1 MKTLN
6 PYLSFNG
13 QCQNALDFYCYAFN
27 GKVVMRQTFGQA
39 PTAVKG
45 INPTHIMH
53 AEFKAEALYFMASDG
68 LSHEQSAQNNITLNI
83 NFSELDEQQACFEK
97 LAEDGVVLMPLGH
110 TFWGATLGK
119 VQDQFGIQWML
130 NCHTNPKKHNTELK
144 NQ

>member
-13 QCQNALDFYCYAFN
+13 QCQDALDFYCTTFN

-39 PTAVKG
+39 PNAVKG

-53 AEFKAEALYFMASDG
+53 AEFKADGIYIMASDG
-68 LSHEQSAQNNITLNI
+68 LSHDARPQNNITLNV
-83 NFSELDEQQACFEK
+83 NFSDLSEQKNCFEK
-97 LAEDGVVLMPLGH
+97 LAQNGEVLMPLEQ
-110 TFWGATLGK
+110 TFWGASFGK

-130 NCHTNPKKHNTELK
+130 NCHLEPS
-144 NQ
+144 Q